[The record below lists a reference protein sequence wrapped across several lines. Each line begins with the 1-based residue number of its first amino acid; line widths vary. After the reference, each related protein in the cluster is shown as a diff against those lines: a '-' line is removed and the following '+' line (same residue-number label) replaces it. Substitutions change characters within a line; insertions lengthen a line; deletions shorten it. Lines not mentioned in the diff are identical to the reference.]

1 MFLTKPYK
9 FSKFAWILTESSN
22 VGTSMDAFQPVVQ
35 GQVQTVE
42 CDRWWDAF
50 KRESSIH
57 MRGEGQDDN
66 TKTGDVCIKH
76 AVTVMLESSF
86 M

>member
-1 MFLTKPYK
+1 
-9 FSKFAWILTESSN
+9 
-22 VGTSMDAFQPVVQ
+22 MDAFQPVVQ

-66 TKTGDVCIKH
+66 TKTGNVCIKH
-76 AVTVMLESSF
+76 AVTVML
-86 M
+86 